1 MRPSTQGQLVEY
13 NIIMTVHS
21 PIFCKGVHYPKIQRF
36 SKAIF
41 ANIFQQQHKWQEKRS
56 WEGEQPKTSQ
66 VPSSNSFFPHWS
78 SASGKGDKKIF
89 LGEKKK
95 APEPGWP
102 HRRGG
107 WGRRCRSLR
116 GTKPPALWELQG
128 RVRGWSLMRH
138 GNKTLTLVSGLVS
151 QVRPHLFA
159 GSYGKGLPRSEG
171 KNKKAYKTLLS
182 QVYILSN

>member
-1 MRPSTQGQLVEY
+1 M
-13 NIIMTVHS
+13 
-21 PIFCKGVHYPKIQRF
+21 C

-41 ANIFQQQHKWQEKRS
+41 ANIFQEQHKWQEKRS

-95 APEPGWP
+95 APELGWP

-128 RVRGWSLMRH
+128 RVRGWSLMKH

-151 QVRPHLFA
+151 QVRPHLIA